1 MALYDTFMTSNQKLT
16 VMSALQGNIKYLTCN
31 ISCTDRGD
39 REDCMVFWDRTNSVV
54 DTVKY
59 LFNEPVEKWLFSD
72 KIGIFI
78 KLGL

>member
-1 MALYDTFMTSNQKLT
+1 
-16 VMSALQGNIKYLTCN
+16 
-31 ISCTDRGD
+31 
-39 REDCMVFWDRTNSVV
+39 MVFWDRTISVV

-72 KIGIFI
+72 EIGIFT

>member
-1 MALYDTFMTSNQKLT
+1 
-16 VMSALQGNIKYLTCN
+16 
-31 ISCTDRGD
+31 
-39 REDCMVFWDRTNSVV
+39 MVFWDRTNSVV